1 MLSITVS
8 FLVALVATLLIIRFS
23 SQNEKMLDHDL
34 SGAQKFHTHSV
45 SRIGGAAIFFASI
58 VGACLAYWRAPEVGK
73 WMFLLLLSSSV
84 AFGCGIME
92 DYTKNVSAL
101 RRLIL
106 TMVAAFIGYFVMDAM
121 IVRVDLPFVDG
132 WLKYAWL
139 SLPLTVFAIA
149 GIANAVNI
157 IDGFNGLASV
167 VTIFMLLSLAY
178 VALQVGDA
186 HVMTAALIMVGSI
199 AGFFVWNY
207 PHGLIFLGDG
217 GAYFIGFMLGELVVL
232 LIARNPHVSAWYG
245 ALLMIYP
252 IFETVFS
259 IYRKKFLRG
268 MSPGVPDGI
277 HLHML
282 VFKRL
287 VRWTIGQRD
296 ARALTRRNSMTS
308 PYLWL
313 LSLMAVIP
321 ATVFWRQSWI
331 LAICCLLFVV
341 TYVWLYVQIIR
352 FNVPGWMIL
361 RKRKK
366 AKR

>member
-1 MLSITVS
+1 MLSIVVS
-8 FLVALVATLLIIRFS
+8 FLAALVATLLIIRFS
-23 SQNEKMLDHDL
+23 SRNEKMLDHDMTG
-34 SGAQKFHTHSV
+34 SQKFHAHPV
-45 SRIGGAAIFFASI
+45 SRVGGLGIFFAAI
-58 VGACLAYWRAPEVGK
+58 VGAYLTYWRVPEVGK
-73 WMFLLLLSSSV
+73 WIFLLLLSAFI
-84 AFGCGIME
+84 AFGCGIVE
-92 DYTKNVSAL
+92 DYTKRVSAL

-106 TMVAAFIGYFVMDAM
+106 TMVSAVIGYFLLDAA
-121 IVRVDLPFVDG
+121 IVRVDWAMFDG

-167 VTIFMLLSLAY
+167 VTMFMLLSLAY

-186 HVMTAALIMVGSI
+186 HVMTAALIMVGAI

-232 LIARNPHVSAWYG
+232 LIARNPQVSAWYG

-287 VRWTIGQRD
+287 VRWTIGRRD

-313 LSLMAVIP
+313 LSLAAVIP
-321 ATVFWRQSWI
+321 ATLFWRNKWL
-331 LAICCLLFVV
+331 LAAFCLLFVV
-341 TYVWLYVQIIR
+341 TYVWLYMQIVR
-352 FNVPGWMIL
+352 FRAPRWMIL
-361 RKRKK
+361 RKRM
-366 AKR
+366 